1 VAATP
6 NTNVLTDRPS
16 IYIIHDDR
24 DRGLVEV
31 LTRRLAAAGF
41 SSWGRGQRR
50 PGNQGAENLLARARV
65 CVLLVTN
72 TTSESQLVHV
82 DLTRAGR
89 LGLPLARLIMA
100 RSGETYGAEN
110 SDLGGVTA
118 YEGLSDNT
126 MEELLGIIK
135 DKARAGSMKSGLQR
149 VRAAISASPGRASP
163 DEAGPDTAATLGRQ
177 MTLMRVLPIVL
188 IIGAAIGAVTY
199 WWWQQNQIIQREA
212 QRARPRLVET
222 AGMQSL
228 TPSKFIA
235 PFSNGA
241 QTLELPPGI
250 VRAGYEAE
258 PAPTNLEI
266 AEGAAQLQVTKI
278 VRGVFRMDNGVRVSD
293 LELTVENP
301 TQQALP
307 VVALAIAVR
316 DAARLKGDER
326 LIKLERQWVPP
337 GGLRIIKGTLS
348 DLPPWASTISV
359 LISQTKA

>member
-1 VAATP
+1 MATASNP
-6 NTNVLTDRPS
+6 NSAVDRPV

-24 DRGLVEV
+24 DRGLVEL
-31 LTRRLAAAGF
+31 LTRRFSAAGL

-50 PGNQGAENLLARARV
+50 PGNQGAESLLARARV
-65 CVLLVTN
+65 IVLLVTE
-72 TTSESQLVHV
+72 TTSQSQLVHV

-89 LGLPLARLIMA
+89 LSLPIVRLIMA
-100 RSGETYGAEN
+100 RSSENYGAEIA
-110 SDLGGVTA
+110 DLGGVTA
-118 YEGLSDNT
+118 YDAITDDT
-126 MEELLGIIK
+126 MEELLGIIG
-135 DKARAGSMKSGLQR
+135 DKARAGSVKSGLHRIR
-149 VRAAISASPGRASP
+149 VAISASSSRETL
-163 DEAGPDTAATLGRQ
+163 DETGPDTAATLGRQ
-177 MTLMRVLPIVL
+177 MTLLRVLPIVL
-188 IIGAAIGAVTY
+188 IVGAAIGATSY
-199 WWWQQNQIIQREA
+199 WWWLQYQSVEREA
-212 QRARPRLVET
+212 QRARPRLVES

-228 TPSKFIA
+228 TPAKFVA
-235 PFSNGA
+235 PFSKGG

-250 VRAGYEAE
+250 LRAGYEAE

-278 VRGVFRMDNGVRVSD
+278 VRGVFRIQDGVRVSD

-307 VVALAIAVR
+307 VVALAIDVR

-337 GGLRIIKGTLS
+337 GGVRIIKGTLS